1 MFVTVLLVV
10 ALSSSWSSFAVG
22 KENEENFDLKFEEN
36 LANENDD
43 GLDDRETRLES
54 RYNEKLMRDFD
65 EDDGENTDSDLF
77 FSQDE
82 DEFEKRKR

>member
-1 MFVTVLLVV
+1 MLVTVFIFVV
-10 ALSSSWSSFAVG
+10 LSSPWSSFAFG
-22 KENEENFDLKFEEN
+22 KENEENFDFKFEEN
-36 LANENDD
+36 LAKENDN

-65 EDDGENTDSDLF
+65 KDDGENTDGDLF